1 MKEYQV
7 LDRKNWF
14 ADLET
19 KADMNSLAIGVI
31 EEIMGERYAASYAKV
46 IEITRTLRALEEAWD
61 SKKPLLQT
69 EAEEETVHPDC
80 IVNVTKVQSL
90 LDPWYVEQILR
101 EKG

>member
-31 EEIMGERYAASYAKV
+31 EEITRETRSMAFSQV
-46 IEITRTLRALEEAWD
+46 IEITRTLRALEEAWNA
-61 SKKPLLQT
+61 KNPLLLT
-69 EAEEETVHPDC
+69 EGTEEIIHPDC